1 MVGRLLFAAEAR
13 TTSQRRLVCTIR
25 LWRGR
30 KEDTGVWA
38 LQAAEGSLLWL
49 FAGRGGVGS
58 SRVSWALMAEGPRWL
73 WTAGLGLRCYRGPSV
88 ARELDVKME
97 HKQCLFSKWRLSAR

>member
-25 LWRGR
+25 LWRGP

-38 LQAAEGSLLWL
+38 LRAAEGSLLWL
-49 FAGRGGVGS
+49 FPGPRGGAGRGGVQPRELGPNGGGPAVVVDC
-58 SRVSWALMAEGPRWL
+58 RPRAALLPWPE
-73 WTAGLGLRCYRGPSV
+73 RGP
-88 ARELDVKME
+88 
-97 HKQCLFSKWRLSAR
+97 

>member
-1 MVGRLLFAAEAR
+1 MAFPGP
-13 TTSQRRLVCTIR
+13 
-25 LWRGR
+25 
-30 KEDTGVWA
+30 
-38 LQAAEGSLLWL
+38 
-49 FAGRGGVGS
+49 AGRGGVGS